1 MEAEITAVLSRRIP
15 SKGTSVMKLF
25 RVSWARLRSLFRKEK
40 LDREFNAE
48 LTAHLELQIEDNLRA
63 GMSPEEAR
71 RSALLKLGGL
81 EQTKESVRD
90 HRGLPL
96 LETLLQDLRY
106 ALRTLRKSPA
116 FTVAAMVTL
125 SLGIGANTV
134 IFSFSDLLLN
144 HPITLQHMDRLVS
157 IDVLRSNGDEA
168 PLAAANLLDLRAQT
182 ESLDSLTSYQQWPAN
197 ILGNAGAEEVS
208 GVKVGDDFFATL
220 DVKPAEGRAFLADE
234 HQPGLD
240 HVVVLSYGF
249 WRREFAADPRL
260 SGKSLKIDGENY
272 DVVGVMPDRFQFPS
286 GGPQFWVPL
295 ALNDALKADRT
306 KGSLSAV
313 GRLKP
318 DASLDQ
324 SRAEMIT
331 IWSRLQAQYPE
342 ANRQWSLSVVP
353 LRGRLVDEDSRQFA
367 ILFLCVAGFVL
378 LIACVNVANLQ
389 LARATSRNRE
399 LTIRAALGAGRARIV
414 RQLLTESLL
423 LAAIGSLGGL
433 LLAVWGVAIMR
444 ADLPAQ
450 VAQICDP
457 AGMRVDPRAFIF
469 TLLAAVVA
477 GFLSGIVP
485 AFRGSRLNLRAT
497 LETGSTRVAGGG
509 QRLQRA
515 FVVAEVILAMML
527 LFVAG
532 LMVKGF
538 YTLAHHQ
545 TGMEPDSLL
554 TFHVQLSSRQYAD
567 ASQRQ
572 NFYSQLLER
581 LRGIPGLQAVSAASG
596 VPYSFYE
603 NDVSVITENV
613 KETAGAEPPTAMEES
628 ITDDYFRV
636 LHIPLREGRPFDRRD
651 GAGAPPVAV
660 VSESMARRLWQ
671 GQEAV
676 GRRLRLSESTAGGE
690 NWITVVGVVGDIRHE
705 VYDRTFRS
713 ILYRPLAQVSAS
725 SAYFVLRSSSGDP
738 HPLIPTVRSAIAELD
753 NYQPVNMVQSMTEKI
768 SGQASALQFVASLMG
783 LFGLVGILLS
793 AAGIYGVI
801 TFSTTQR
808 RAEIGI
814 RMALGAQTGQIL
826 RMVIAQGFSLVTFGG
841 IVGLTAGLVLA
852 RILSSFLY
860 GVQAWDIA
868 VFFTMPLI
876 LAVVTSVA
884 TLLPAARAASL
895 DPMVALRY
903 E

>member
-1 MEAEITAVLSRRIP
+1 
-15 SKGTSVMKLF
+15 MKLI
-25 RVSWARLRSLFRKEK
+25 RVSWARLHSLFRKEN
-40 LDREFNAE
+40 LDREFSDE
-48 LTAHLELQIEDNLRA
+48 LTTHLELHIEDNLRA
-63 GMSPEEAR
+63 GMSLEEAR
-71 RSALLKLGGL
+71 RGALLKLGGL

-90 HRGLPL
+90 HRGLPSLEAL
-96 LETLLQDLRY
+96 LRDLRY
-106 ALRTLRKSPA
+106 AIRTLRKSPA
-116 FTVAAMVTL
+116 FTAAAMLTL

-144 HPITLQHMDRLVS
+144 HPISLQHLDRLVS

-182 ESLDSLTSYQQWPAN
+182 ESLESLTSYQQWPAN
-197 ILGNAGAEEVS
+197 ILGNAGAEEVM

-220 DVKPAEGRAFLADE
+220 DVKPVEGRTFLADE
-234 HQPGLD
+234 HQPGQD

-260 SGKSLKIDGENY
+260 FGKSLKIDGENY
-272 DVVGVMPDRFQFPS
+272 DVVGVMPDRFQFPP

-306 KGSLSAV
+306 KGTLSAV
-313 GRLKP
+313 GQLKP
-318 DASLDQ
+318 SAALDQ

-389 LARATSRNRE
+389 LARATGRNRE

-477 GFLSGIVP
+477 GFLSGVAP

-497 LETGSTRVAGGG
+497 LETGSVRVAGSG

-515 FVVAEVILAMML
+515 FVVAEVILAVML

-538 YTLAHHQ
+538 YTLAHHE
-545 TGMEPDSLL
+545 TRMEPDSLL
-554 TFHVQLSSRQYAD
+554 TFHVQLSPQYAD

-572 NFYSQLLER
+572 NFYAQLLER

-671 GQEAV
+671 GQEAA

-705 VYDRTFRS
+705 VYDRAFRS

-753 NYQPVNMVQSMTEKI
+753 NYQPVTLVQSMTEKI

-801 TFSTTQR
+801 TFSITQR

-814 RMALGAQTGQIL
+814 RMVLGAQTGQIL
-826 RMVIAQGFSLVTFGG
+826 RMVLAQGFSLVTFGG
-841 IVGLTAGLVLA
+841 VVGLTAGLVLA